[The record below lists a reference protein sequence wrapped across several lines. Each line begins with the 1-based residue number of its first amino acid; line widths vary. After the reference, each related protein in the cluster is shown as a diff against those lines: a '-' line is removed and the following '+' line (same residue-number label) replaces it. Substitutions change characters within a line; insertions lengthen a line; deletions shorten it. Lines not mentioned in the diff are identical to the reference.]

1 MIITISC
8 SMQNK
13 RRRKLNNKNNKKFM
27 LKNYNNMRKNN
38 RDTKYSKIMNNSW
51 NKEQRNLKGN

>member
-51 NKEQRNLKGN
+51 NKEQRNSKGN